1 MMSKTTLVPFTQLE
15 LVKTYNY
22 GQLFPSVQPV
32 PVTYMIPILEP
43 IDYVYRLLRPN
54 EFKMANTYVTA
65 KDPLSN
71 VGAAYHVAWGSHW
84 GNKKH
89 SRFISTCL
97 NLSDAEHIL
106 DVNNQYSGHIVEI
119 DLRDWQTENNITDVI
134 CVFDSQV
141 RQNIINSENPDWIT
155 STRFHTFAEA
165 NKEVL
170 LVGNVPPDRIK
181 IVVYNHDDN
190 FN

>member
-15 LVKTYNY
+15 LVKTCNY
-22 GQLFPSVQPV
+22 GQLFPSVQLV
-32 PVTYMIPILEP
+32 PVTYMIPILEH

-54 EFKMANTYVTA
+54 ESEQSDITA

-71 VGAAYHVAWGSHW
+71 VGAADHVAWGSHW
-84 GNKKH
+84 KNKKD

-106 DVNNQYSGHIVEI
+106 EVNNKESGHIVEI

-155 STRFHTFAEA
+155 STRFHTFAKA

-181 IVVYNHDDN
+181 IVVYNHDN